1 MLMMMRWG
9 LAKLLDVTWKVALE
23 GKLNVQFDHNSQTWN
38 AIGDNGPWY
47 DSVIGVHTRDAL
59 EPFHNIWKQVDADS
73 KKLIL
78 NRMTTIISEYYWF
91 NFDLDANGGLIR
103 SIIDRD
109 CTKCYKDWKND
120 LHNYF
125 KDLGGADNEDSGV
138 HHASAGPRYV
148 REHMMGVGPTLPR
161 RTIPSISS
169 SLGFQSEYSSS
180 LQLPSE
186 NQSWINFLEVNLK
199 NILAPG
205 IPSKDLV
212 PPRPS
217 TNPSSLQ
224 VDDDAADDDDET
236 ANLGD

>member
-1 MLMMMRWG
+1 
-9 LAKLLDVTWKVALE
+9 
-23 GKLNVQFDHNSQTWN
+23 
-38 AIGDNGPWY
+38 
-47 DSVIGVHTRDAL
+47 
-59 EPFHNIWKQVDADS
+59 
-73 KKLIL
+73 
-78 NRMTTIISEYYWF
+78 MTAIISEYYWF

-109 CTKCYKDWKND
+109 CTKCYIDWKND

-125 KDLGGADNEDSGV
+125 KDLGDWFNFDLDANGGLIRSIIDCDCAKCYKDWKNDLHNYFKGLGGADNEDSGV
-138 HHASAGPRYV
+138 HHSSAGPRYV

-169 SLGFQSEYSSS
+169 SLGFQSKYSSS

-186 NQSWINFLEVNLK
+186 NQSWINCLEVNLK

-217 TNPSSLQ
+217 MNPPSPQ
-224 VDDDAADDDDET
+224 VDDDVADNDDET